1 MKRKLLTPL
10 IIACSFSTYASAIE
24 VELADN
30 AWDGMNI
37 PKGQQCEKFGGENPA
52 SPKLHVTGIPT
63 GSDSILLAYSDR
75 DSKNMNNGG
84 HGIMSYSIGSMINSV
99 ELPSV
104 PGHSYDMPENFTMVE
119 AHRGAG
125 WDKEGAYMPPCSGG
139 KDHAYYVTVK
149 AMKGD
154 TVTAET
160 VFELGKY

>member
-1 MKRKLLTPL
+1 MKRKLLASL

-24 VELADN
+24 VKLADN
-30 AWDGMNI
+30 AWDGMKI
-37 PKGQQCEKFGGENPA
+37 PTGQQCDKFGGENPS
-52 SPKLHVTGIPT
+52 SPKLHITNIPV

-84 HGIMSYSIGSMINSV
+84 HGIMSYSIDSKTNTIDIPPV
-99 ELPSV
+99 L
-104 PGHSYDMPENFTMVE
+104 GHSYELPEKFTMIE

-154 TVTAET
+154 KVIDET
-160 VFELGKY
+160 VLELGKY